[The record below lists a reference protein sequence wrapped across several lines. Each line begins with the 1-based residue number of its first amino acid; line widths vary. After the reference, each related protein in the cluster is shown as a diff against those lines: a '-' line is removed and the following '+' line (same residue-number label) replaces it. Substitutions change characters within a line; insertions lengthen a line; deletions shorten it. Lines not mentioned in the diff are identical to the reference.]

1 VENFLKKL
9 PKIKLT
15 PEAYRKI
22 PESAGIYVFF
32 NTGSPIYIGKA
43 INLKRRVSSY
53 FDIHLGQKTARM
65 MKDATELSFV
75 RVDSELEALLLEAR
89 LIRQFMPKYNIA
101 AKDDKHP
108 LYIQIT
114 KEKYPRIITARKTS
128 ENQKNLA
135 FYGPF
140 PSARNVRSVLGML
153 RRIFPYS
160 DHKLGRRRCLYSHLG
175 LCNPCPNLISVMKN
189 EKSRKDEERK
199 YYGHIRKIK
208 SILDGNI
215 SKLKRSLVKSM
226 KIASARQEYEIAG
239 EIRNQ
244 IHRIEYITRPQ
255 MPTEFYME
263 NPNLYE
269 DTKVRE
275 LKELKK
281 FLAKGKLK
289 VRKLERIECF
299 DVAHLG
305 GTHPTASMVTFIRG
319 EADKNYYRHFRIRQK
334 RGNSDIDSLKEV
346 MSRRLKHVED
356 WGIPDL
362 IIVDGG
368 VAQVRAFTSILESQ
382 KTYVPV
388 IGIAKN
394 PDRLIIGDQKFNIQ
408 GTGLNLVLKIRD
420 EAHRF
425 ARRYHHKL
433 ISRSLINRNL

>member
-1 VENFLKKL
+1 
-9 PKIKLT
+9 
-15 PEAYRKI
+15 
-22 PESAGIYVFF
+22 
-32 NTGSPIYIGKA
+32 
-43 INLKRRVSSY
+43 
-53 FDIHLGQKTARM
+53 
-65 MKDATELSFV
+65 
-75 RVDSELEALLLEAR
+75 
-89 LIRQFMPKYNIA
+89 
-101 AKDDKHP
+101 
-108 LYIQIT
+108 
-114 KEKYPRIITARKTS
+114 
-128 ENQKNLA
+128 
-135 FYGPF
+135 
-140 PSARNVRSVLGML
+140 
-153 RRIFPYS
+153 
-160 DHKLGRRRCLYSHLG
+160 
-175 LCNPCPNLISVMKN
+175 
-189 EKSRKDEERK
+189 
-199 YYGHIRKIK
+199 
-208 SILDGNI
+208 
-215 SKLKRSLVKSM
+215 
-226 KIASARQEYEIAG
+226 
-239 EIRNQ
+239 
-244 IHRIEYITRPQ
+244 
-255 MPTEFYME
+255 ME